1 MTKKRL
7 RIVLPL
13 AFDPEILDY
22 CVQVFRGHLPH
33 ASLSVGFLTHSVE
46 STVSDY
52 DQFRNAPFV
61 LKAVQAAIRD
71 RCDGVFLDVAFDTA
85 LSAAKSLAP
94 IPVVGALES
103 AVAYARTLCR
113 RFSIVAINAEEVAV
127 DYRLSREYGFGDLLA
142 SVEPIDVPVM
152 RLRSDQAH
160 ALRRMTEAAE
170 RALGKGA
177 QALVLGCT
185 AMGWAAQ
192 ELAERLPI
200 PVLDTSLVG
209 LYMLDTLAE
218 LGLAPSRLEYRAPSG
233 LVELDDEEY
242 RALRRITFDVQSD
255 TRVQ

>member
-1 MTKKRL
+1 MRKKRL

-13 AFDPEILDY
+13 AFDPAICDY
-22 CVQVFRGHLPH
+22 CVQVFGGRLPH
-33 ASLSVGFLTHSVE
+33 ASLSVGFLTHSVQ

-52 DQFRNAPFV
+52 DQFCNAPFV

-71 RCDGVFLDVAFDTA
+71 GCDGVFLDVALDTA

-113 RFSIVAINAEEVAV
+113 RFSIIAIIAEEISV
-127 DYRLSREYGFGDLLA
+127 DYRLSREYGFGEMLA

-152 RLRSDQAH
+152 RLQANREH
-160 ALRRMTEAAE
+160 TLGRMTEAAD
-170 RALGKGA
+170 RAMSKGA

-185 AMGWAAQ
+185 AMSWATPT
-192 ELAERLPI
+192 LTKLLPI
-200 PVLDTSLVG
+200 PIIDTNLVG

-218 LGLAPSRLEYRAPSG
+218 LGLAPSRVEYQTPSG
-233 LVELDDEEY
+233 LMELDDEEY
-242 RALRRITFDVQSD
+242 HVLQRITFDVPGD
-255 TRVQ
+255 THVP